1 MKERER
7 LQAVGNLL
15 TQKKDE
21 RKARIRA
28 KIKARVRIRSQK
40 LLSKTVTLLT
50 ASVERLRTVQQELEI
65 FNPRFNQLQS
75 HTKSKWSTEL
85 SGVIL
90 GLTDIINKAPKG

>member
-21 RKARIRA
+21 RKARIKAR
-28 KIKARVRIRSQK
+28 IRARVRVRTQK
-40 LLSKTVTLLT
+40 LLMKTAHNLSI
-50 ASVERLRTVQQELEI
+50 SVDRLKIVQQELDS
-65 FNPRFNQLQS
+65 FNPRFNQLQT
-75 HTKSKWSTEL
+75 HTKAKWSTEL

-90 GLTDIINKAPKG
+90 GLTEIINKAPKG